1 MTTSTATLVHTSSRA
16 LVNAERI
23 ARVAA
28 AGRVAAERAAAER
41 AAARRVAERAAGI
54 AHNRTMAQAWV
65 DQIAAAGA
73 VEVGVKVCLEDGGKY
88 RSVLTLGETAL
99 DLAHWIARGDDV
111 EAWGIRSDGTNVAD
125 VLGVW

>member
-1 MTTSTATLVHTSSRA
+1 MSTATATLRYTSSTRLDNA
-16 LVNAERI
+16 LRM

-28 AGRVAAERAAAER
+28 AGRIAAERLAAER

-73 VEVGVKVCLEDGGKY
+73 VEVGTKVCLAEGGKW
-88 RSVLTLGETAL
+88 RPVLTLDGAADAL
-99 DLAHWIARGDDV
+99 ARWIADGDDV
-111 EAWGIRSDGTNVAD
+111 EAWGVRADGSNVED
-125 VLGVW
+125 VLAVW